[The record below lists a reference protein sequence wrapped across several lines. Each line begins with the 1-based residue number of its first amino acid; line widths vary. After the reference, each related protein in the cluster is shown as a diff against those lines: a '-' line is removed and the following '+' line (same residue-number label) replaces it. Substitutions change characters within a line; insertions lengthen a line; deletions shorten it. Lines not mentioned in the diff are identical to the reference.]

1 MALILKDPVAWAEK
15 QAEKLIKQNQ
25 DKYLEAKKLGEEFWD
40 GIRS

>member
-1 MALILKDPVAWAEK
+1 MALILKDPIGWAEN

-25 DKYLEAKKLGEEFWD
+25 DKYLQAKQLGEEFWD